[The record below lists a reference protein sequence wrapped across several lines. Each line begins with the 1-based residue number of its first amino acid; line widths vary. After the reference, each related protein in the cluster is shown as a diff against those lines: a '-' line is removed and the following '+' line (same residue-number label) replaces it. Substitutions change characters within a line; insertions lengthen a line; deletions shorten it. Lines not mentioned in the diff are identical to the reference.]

1 MKNILIIGMA
11 LTSVNLMINKEPR
24 AMFAIGGDEWP
35 GLGKV
40 SEECS
45 EVSTIIAKLMGTGGD
60 PNYWDGTD
68 LRQRLIEELGDTLAA
83 CEFASYHNEI
93 WREVLDRKNAKLH
106 LFYQWRADR

>member
-1 MKNILIIGMA
+1 
-11 LTSVNLMINKEPR
+11 MINKEPR

-68 LRQRLIEELGDTLAA
+68 LRVRLIEELGDTLAA
-83 CEFASYHNEI
+83 VEFAALHNHMFADV
-93 WREVLDRKNAKLH
+93 RQRADKKLT
-106 LFYQWRADR
+106 LFIQWRADR